1 MTEVLQFSINT
12 GVVFAERKL
21 GHEKFLEYVEKF
33 GIFEPTNIELAGEVF
48 SKNTEFKKGYEVN
61 FSTAAFGQGIEMT
74 PLQILKAFSPFA
86 NNGLLVDPHISEG
99 EHSKTKQVISPRTAS
114 QITSMLTSVV
124 QSGFAKTA
132 QIPGYHIAGKTGTA
146 QISWSALGVAKS
158 GYSDKTIQ
166 SFIGYAPA
174 FDPRFLILV
183 KLNNPAT
190 RTAEY
195 SAVPIFRDLAKYIID
210 YYQIPPDF
218 IVE

>member
-1 MTEVLQFSINT
+1 MKKAVKRALIT
-12 GVVFAERKL
+12 GITGQDGSYLAEL
-21 GHEKFLEYVEKF
+21 L
-33 GIFEPTNIELAGEVF
+33 I
-48 SKNTEFKKGYEVN
+48 KKGYEVN

-74 PLQILKAFSPFA
+74 PLQILKALSVFA
-86 NNGLLVDPHISEG
+86 NNGLLVDPHIVERKSERSPVG
-99 EHSKTKQVISPRTAS
+99 RQKQVISPRTAS
-114 QITSMLTSVV
+114 QITSMLISVV

-158 GYSDKTIQ
+158 GYSNKTIQ

-183 KLNNPAT
+183 KLDNPAT

-195 SAVPIFRDLAKYIID
+195 SAVPIFHDLAKYIID
-210 YYQIPPDF
+210 YYQIPPDY
-218 IVE
+218 ETK